1 MPSPD
6 VVLFLVG
13 ALFLVVG
20 LAGSVEL
27 TAVKIPSVGKFQRLV
42 AFGIGIAFIGIGF
55 YVNQQGQADAANPGD
70 SQPAAVESA
79 VESPAP
85 KADDKAKE

>member
-42 AFGIGIAFIGIGF
+42 AFGIGIVFIGIGF
-55 YVNQQGQADAANPGD
+55 YLNQQGQADAANPGD
-70 SQPAAVESA
+70 SQPAAM
-79 VESPAP
+79 ESPSP
-85 KADDKAKE
+85 KGDDKAKE

>member
-55 YVNQQGQADAANPGD
+55 YVNQQGQADAANPGANPND
-70 SQPAAVESA
+70 GQPAAVESP
-79 VESPAP
+79 V
-85 KADDKAKE
+85 AKD

>member
-27 TAVKIPSVGKFQRLV
+27 TAVKIPSVGKFQRLI

-55 YVNQQGQADAANPGD
+55 YLNQQGQADASHAGD
-70 SQPAAVESA
+70 SQPAAVESP
-79 VESPAP
+79 SP
-85 KADDKAKE
+85 KDDDKAKE

>member
-27 TAVKIPSVGKFQRLV
+27 TAVKIPSVGRFQRLV
-42 AFGIGIAFIGIGF
+42 AFGIGIVFIGIGF
-55 YVNQQGQADAANPGD
+55 YLNQQGQAEVVNPGD
-70 SQPAAVESA
+70 SQPAAM
-79 VESPAP
+79 ESPSP
-85 KADDKAKE
+85 KGDDKAKE